1 MVKKC
6 KCIPVLETTNRDE
19 KNPELLFVDARPHV
33 NRKPSPDDLWGI
45 ELKETHELIGQ
56 IEVFD
61 VQNDRYGMVGYRV
74 APGLWNRGIGTE
86 AMRCVVDFIFEQTS
100 LDRLQGH
107 ADVCNIA
114 SSRVLKKSGF
124 QLEGTIRHGKM
135 VSQYC
140 DYHIWGMIRED
151 YEQR

>member
-1 MVKKC
+1 MPVKNHVNHELRHKRNEG
-6 KCIPVLETTNRDE
+6 IQEGHFVNQQAYTDHNRDTSRNE

-86 AMRCVVDFIFEQTS
+86 AM
-100 LDRLQGH
+100 
-107 ADVCNIA
+107 
-114 SSRVLKKSGF
+114 
-124 QLEGTIRHGKM
+124 
-135 VSQYC
+135 
-140 DYHIWGMIRED
+140 
-151 YEQR
+151 